1 MIRHRSRR
9 KLLLRIFIVGGP
21 LLWGAFLVRAQGT
34 SMSSTRN
41 PSSSGQA
48 ADDPSLTSLVSEL
61 QIQVQ
66 ALRSQ
71 VIELRAEE
79 QQDREETR
87 ALRSELD
94 DTRGHTEVQAKAQ
107 ANGIGGSD
115 SYPPYSQPLAS
126 GTLRQTSQPANT
138 ASQHQATEQYIA
150 KLEEDLQLADD
161 KINEQ
166 SQTKV
171 ESGSKYR
178 VRLSGIVMMNMFDNR
193 GTVDNQDFPG
203 IATQPRLLD
212 SAGTFGGSLRQS
224 QIGIETFGPDIAGA
238 HTSASLKFDFSGGFP
253 NAPNGMSMGLVR
265 LRTGTVR
272 FDWTNTSVIAGQD
285 ELFFS
290 PLAPT
295 SLASLAVPALSYS
308 GDLWNWTPQIRIE
321 HRVGMTDHS
330 TLLLQAGILDS
341 LSGETPLSSYE
352 RTPTWGE
359 RSGQPAYA
367 ARVSWSLPAF
377 DQNLTIGAGGYYGR
391 QYWGFG
397 RNVDG
402 WAGTL
407 DLVLPLG
414 KLFELSG
421 QFYRGRAVGG
431 LNGAIGQDV
440 LLSGPLT
447 SSSSTILGL
456 DSTGGWV
463 QLKFKPGTKFEVNGA
478 FGLDNPFAD
487 ELRRFP
493 QTPTFYGTLLS
504 RNLSPS
510 VNFIYQARSNVLF
523 SIEYRR
529 LRTSVLNGNSYE
541 ANHTTLSVGYVF

>member
-1 MIRHRSRR
+1 MICHGLRTLAFRVFVLASSV
-9 KLLLRIFIVGGP
+9 LL
-21 LLWGAFLVRAQGT
+21 GAILGRAQDTAISGART
-34 SMSSTRN
+34 
-41 PSSSGQA
+41 PSSGGQTA
-48 ADDPSLTSLVSEL
+48 EVPSLTSLVSEL

-66 ALRSQ
+66 TLKSQ
-71 VIELRAEE
+71 LSELRAEE
-79 QQDREETR
+79 QRDREETR
-87 ALRSELD
+87 MLRSELEQ
-94 DTRGHTEVQAKAQ
+94 TRGQSAIQARAQ
-107 ANGIGGSD
+107 TNGIGASD
-115 SYPPYSQPLAS
+115 PYPPYSPSLSHSPLQQTAQP
-126 GTLRQTSQPANT
+126 PNT
-138 ASQHQATEQYIA
+138 ASQDQATTQRIG
-150 KLEEDLQLADD
+150 KLEEDLQLAND

-166 SQTKV
+166 SQAKI

-178 VRLSGIVMMNMFDNR
+178 VRLSGIVLANMFDNR
-193 GTVDNQDFPG
+193 GTVDNQDFPE
-203 IATQPRLLD
+203 IATQPRPLD
-212 SAGTFGGSLRQS
+212 SSGTFGGSVRQS
-224 QIGIETFGPDIAGA
+224 QIGIETFGPDILGA

-285 ELFFS
+285 QLFFS

-308 GDLWNWTPQIRIE
+308 GNLWSWAPQIRVE
-321 HRVGMTDHS
+321 HRVALPNHS

-341 LSGETPLSSYE
+341 LSGETPLTLYQ

-367 ARVSWSLPAF
+367 GRVSWSLPVY
-377 DQNLTIGAGGYYGR
+377 DENLTIGAGGYYGR

-397 RNVDG
+397 RDVDG

-414 KLFELSG
+414 KLIEFSG

-431 LNGAIGQDV
+431 INGAIGQDV

-447 SSSSTILGL
+447 SSNSVIRGL
-456 DSTGGWV
+456 DSIGGWV
-463 QLKFKPGTKFEVNGA
+463 QLKFKPAAKFEVNGA
-478 FGLDNPFAD
+478 FGLDNPFAN

-510 VNFIYQARSNVLF
+510 VNFVYQARSDVLF
-523 SIEYRR
+523 SVEYRR
-529 LRTSVLNGNSYE
+529 LQTSVLNGNSNE

>member
-1 MIRHRSRR
+1 MTCRGSR
-9 KLLLRIFIVGGP
+9 KLLFRVFALASPV
-21 LLWGAFLVRAQGT
+21 LLGAFPAGAQDT
-34 SMSSTRN
+34 PIPVATT
-41 PSSSGQA
+41 PSSGIQA
-48 ADDPSLTSLVSEL
+48 VDVSSLTGLVSEL
-61 QIQVQ
+61 QLQVQ
-66 ALRSQ
+66 ALSSQ
-71 VIELRAEE
+71 VSELRAEE

-87 ALRSELD
+87 VLRSELD
-94 DTRGHTEVQAKAQ
+94 DTRGLTEVQAKAQ

-115 SYPPYSQPLAS
+115 SYPPYSQPLALA
-126 GTLRQTSQPANT
+126 TLQQTAQPANT
-138 ASQHQATEQYIA
+138 ASQDQATEQYIA

-203 IATQPRLLD
+203 IATQPKLLD

-321 HRVGMTDHS
+321 HRVSMPEHS

-377 DQNLTIGAGGYYGR
+377 DENLTIGAGGYYGR
-391 QYWGFG
+391 QDWGFG

-414 KLFELSG
+414 NLFEFSG

-463 QLKFKPGTKFEVNGA
+463 QLKFKPVAKFEVNGA

-487 ELRRFP
+487 ELRHYP

-510 VNFIYQARSNVLF
+510 VNFIYQVRSDILF
-523 SIEYRR
+523 SVEYRR
-529 LRTSVLNGNSYE
+529 LRTSVLNGNSDQ